1 MTFNCMGPDATFA
14 AAAALVVQHLVEVF
28 YFGLHT
34 LFFCSILCLFVAQT
48 QNAARRAPNSNSL
61 SLQLARLFILSH
73 TRKRIPPPHIMQSF
87 LPARCKIVETAS
99 SRFFNITSLSLS
111 FIYNLPALIHVSLNF
126 MYLRFF
132 SLSHMFTLSLTESQ
146 IYFY

>member
-61 SLQLARLFILSH
+61 SLQLALVF
-73 TRKRIPPPHIMQSF
+73 RK
-87 LPARCKIVETAS
+87 
-99 SRFFNITSLSLS
+99 
-111 FIYNLPALIHVSLNF
+111 
-126 MYLRFF
+126 
-132 SLSHMFTLSLTESQ
+132 
-146 IYFY
+146 